1 MSRRLRACGAAAAA
15 LACGL
20 LGIAGQ
26 APAFAGACPNAQFR
40 SGASEHLPDCRAYEQ
55 VSPAEKDG
63 LDAVTLQPPLPAQS
77 SACAPGEVCTIAYM
91 DFGAAFAG
99 ALGNESG
106 NAYVASRGAGGWQT
120 TPLSPPTP
128 QAPASSRPSVA
139 FDFSSDLSQ
148 TVLRVPLQQL
158 TEGAPAGVYN
168 LYLRGAGGGYSL
180 LTTLAPPEPPAAGC
194 GRCFEHEDLPAFAG
208 ASSDFSHVIFEAND
222 SLVAGAPG
230 PGVENL
236 YEAAGGHVYPV
247 GILPNGTFAPQ
258 GAQAGGGIEA
268 TDEHTGRLEHAIS
281 RDGSHIVFEAAAGT
295 EEDDSQQAGMTE
307 LYDRID
313 GAATVEISVPAAGA
327 QPGDCE
333 TTGGACNAEPAQFWA
348 ASADG
353 SVVYFTSKAA
363 LTKESHVGPESGPGP
378 ENPGEDL
385 YRYDVA
391 SRTLTDLTPEV
402 DRTKEPA
409 EEDPNG
415 ASVLGV
421 VGASEDGSY
430 VYFVAEG
437 ELGEPGAGAE
447 TGQPNLYLWHETA
460 AGAGTVTFI
469 ATLAPPTEAE
479 QEELEELDLGTAF
492 VYHSDAED
500 WASHPTES
508 QAYVTPDGKHLAFM
522 SVEPLT
528 GYDNEQAGEEGGHSV
543 FAHEVFEYS
552 TETERVVCA
561 SCDANGARPLG
572 SAFIGASLS
581 ERASTPFH
589 QPRALSDDGSRL
601 FFSSP
606 DPLVPGLTGGSDKVF
621 EYEGGAVQLISGTE
635 GGGSG
640 TFLDA
645 SASGDDVFL
654 ATREQLVPGD
664 ADELADVYD
673 ARVGGGLPLAP
684 VLTPCQGAACQEPF
698 TPPPAF
704 AAPVSASF
712 AGAGNLAPTRP
723 AKPTRAQLLARALSK
738 CRKLHSRKRR
748 AVCTTA
754 ARRRYAPKA
763 RETRRTGAATRRRS
777 RT

>member
-1 MSRRLRACGAAAAA
+1 MSSRLRACGAVAAA
-15 LACGL
+15 LACVLFGA
-20 LGIAGQ
+20 AGQ
-26 APAFAGACPNAQFR
+26 APAAGACPNAQFR

-55 VSPAEKDG
+55 VSPSEKDG
-63 LDAVTLQPPLPAQS
+63 LDAVTLQPQLPAQS
-77 SACAPGEVCTIAYM
+77 SACEPGEGCTIAYM
-91 DFGAAFAG
+91 NLGAAFGG
-99 ALGNESG
+99 APGNEYD
-106 NAYVASRGAGGWQT
+106 NAYVASRGVGGWQT

-128 QAPASSRPSVA
+128 QAPASSRPNVA

-158 TEGAPAGVYN
+158 TEDAPAGVYN
-168 LYLRGAGGGYSL
+168 LYLREAGGGYSL
-180 LTTLAPPEPPAAGC
+180 LTTVAPPEPPAVGC
-194 GRCFEHEDLPAFAG
+194 GRCFEHEDVPAFAG

-258 GAQAGGGIEA
+258 GAQAGGGVEA
-268 TDEHTGRLEHAIS
+268 TDEDTGRLEHAIS
-281 RDGSHIVFEAAAGT
+281 RDGSHIVLEAAAGT
-295 EEDDSQQAGMTE
+295 EEDDSKQAGMTE

-313 GAATVEISVPAAGA
+313 ASSTVEISTPTAGA
-327 QPGDCE
+327 QPGDCQ
-333 TTGGACNAEPAQFWA
+333 TMGGACNAEPAQFWA

-363 LTKESHVGPESGPGP
+363 LTKQSHTGPETGP
-378 ENPGEDL
+378 EPNAGEDL
-385 YRYDVA
+385 YRYDVD

-402 DRTKEPA
+402 DA
-409 EEDPNG
+409 GNGEDPNG

-430 VYFVAEG
+430 LYFVAEG
-437 ELGEPGAGAE
+437 ELGESGAGAK
-447 TGQPNLYLWHETA
+447 TGQPNLYVWHETA
-460 AGAGTVTFI
+460 AGASTVTFI
-469 ATLAPPTEAE
+469 ATLAPPSEE
-479 QEELEELDLGTAF
+479 EHEELEELDLGTGF

-500 WASHPTES
+500 WASHPTEL
-508 QAYVTPDGKHLAFM
+508 QAYVTPDGRHLAFM
-522 SVEPLT
+522 SVAPLT
-528 GYDNEQAGEEGGHSV
+528 GYDNEQAGVEEGQPV
-543 FAHEVFEYS
+543 FAHEVFEYDA
-552 TETERVVCA
+552 ETERVVCA
-561 SCDANGARPLG
+561 SCDANGAPPLG

-589 QPRALSDDGSRL
+589 QSRTLSDDGSRV

-621 EYEGGAVQLISGTE
+621 EYEGGRVQLISGTE

-664 ADELADVYD
+664 ADELVDVYD
-673 ARVGGGLPLAP
+673 ARVDGGLPLTP
-684 VLTPCQGAACQEPF
+684 VLTPCQSAACQEPF
-698 TPPPAF
+698 TQSPALT
-704 AAPVSASF
+704 APVSASF
-712 AGAGNLAPTRP
+712 VGAGNLAPSPP
-723 AKPTRAQLLARALSK
+723 ALPTRAQLLARALAK
-738 CRKLHSRKRR
+738 CRRLHDRKRR
-748 AVCTTA
+748 AACDA
-754 ARRRYAPKA
+754 AAKRRYAAKA
-763 RETRRTGAATRRRS
+763 RGTRRAGATARRRS